1 MQMQE
6 RKPIIY
12 LPQVSPLVCSPD
24 GKISFKQME
33 NYFNGI
39 AKIPAQLELQV
50 KFIPAECQNEVYLA
64 IKQMAD
70 FIDEITSFVMTDVF
84 AKIKSWEL
92 ELRYKVREFL
102 KEIELFFQKKIVE
115 ALIKIISILGIPNPF
130 TIPIPGLQGAEVE
143 IGPGYIETLNP
154 VVADL
159 FTKEGKLKIKLAIA
173 QRKEEIKDALDS
185 FGQNVKGR
193 FDGTFGINA
202 PELEKEEIWHKILL
216 WLEKT
221 LNNFVTAAIDALY
234 NILTK
239 IPIIGS
245 LIKKLG
251 VFIDPTQPIK
261 EQIKEQ
267 WEKVKEKV
275 KKAKDDVISGKA
287 VEDLGQKIIDDFI
300 NFLLDFPIPLFGT
313 LGDLIGFDRDEIKK
327 REIVQSLE
335 ERLHRIEDRFEEALE
350 KIKRFFQ
357 GQWLAK
363 VYDIIEKAPGWIL
376 DNFPIV
382 NKIYKTIKLII
393 DILRGKVPVCVVVSI
408 LLKPLFDLSNVIL
421 GFIPECVQIVETKY
435 GIEPDPNVSPE
446 WAVVNG

>member
-1 MQMQE
+1 MQE
-6 RKPIIY
+6 RKPVVYI
-12 LPQVSPLVCSPD
+12 PQVQPLACSPD

-39 AKIPAQLELQV
+39 AKIPAQLELQA
-50 KFIPAECQNEVYLA
+50 KFIPAECQSEVYLA

-84 AKIKSWEL
+84 TKIKSWEL

-102 KEIELFFQKKIVE
+102 KEIEIFFQKKIVE
-115 ALIKIISILGIPNPF
+115 ALLKILSILGIPNPLA
-130 TIPIPGLQGAEVE
+130 IPIPGLQGTSVE

-154 VVADL
+154 VVGDL
-159 FTKEGKLKIKLAIA
+159 FTKEGKVKIKLAIA
-173 QRKEEIKDALDS
+173 QRKEEIKDALDA

-193 FDGTFGINA
+193 FDGIFGIKA
-202 PELEKEEIWHKILL
+202 PDLEIEEIWHKILL
-216 WLEKT
+216 WLERT
-221 LNNFVTAAIDALY
+221 LNNFITAAIDALY

-239 IPIIGS
+239 IPVIGS

-267 WEKVKEKV
+267 WEIVKEKV

-287 VEDLGQKIIDDFI
+287 FEDLGQKIIDDFI
-300 NFLLDFPIPLFGT
+300 NYLLDFPIPLFGT
-313 LGDLIGFDRDEIKK
+313 LGNLIGFDLDEIKK
-327 REIVQSLE
+327 RETIQSLE

-363 VYDIIEKAPGWIL
+363 MYDIIDKAPGWIL
-376 DNFPIV
+376 DTFPIV
-382 NKIYKTIKLII
+382 NKIYKAIKLII
-393 DILRGKVPVCVVVSI
+393 NILRGKVPVCDVVSI
-408 LLKPLFDLSNVIL
+408 LLKPLFDLSNIVL
-421 GFIPECVQIVETKY
+421 GFIPGCVQAVETKY
-435 GIEPDPNVSPE
+435 GIEPDPNVSPK

>member
-1 MQMQE
+1 MQE
-6 RKPIIY
+6 RKPVVYI
-12 LPQVSPLVCSPD
+12 PQVQPLACSPD

-39 AKIPAQLELQV
+39 AKIPAQLELQA
-50 KFIPAECQNEVYLA
+50 KFIPAECQSDVYLA

-84 AKIKSWEL
+84 TKIKSWEL
-92 ELRYKVREFL
+92 ELKYKAREFL
-102 KEIELFFQKKIVE
+102 KEIEIFFQKKIVE
-115 ALIKIISILGIPNPF
+115 ALLKILSILGLSNPF
-130 TIPIPGLQGAEVE
+130 KIPIPGLG
-143 IGPGYIETLNP
+143 GPVIE
-154 VVADL
+154 DL
-159 FTKEGKLKIKLAIA
+159 FTKEGKKEIKQAISERA
-173 QRKEEIKDALDS
+173 EEIKDALDA

-193 FDGTFGINA
+193 FDGIFGIKA
-202 PELEKEEIWHKILL
+202 PDLEIEEIWQKILL
-216 WLEKT
+216 WLERT

-234 NILTK
+234 GILTK
-239 IPIIGS
+239 IPVIGS

-251 VFIDPTQPIK
+251 VFIDPTEPIK

-267 WEKVKEKV
+267 WEIVKEKV

-287 VEDLGQKIIDDFI
+287 FEDLGQKIMDDFI
-300 NFLLDFPIPLFGT
+300 NYLLDFPIPLFGT
-313 LGDLIGFDRDEIKK
+313 LGNLIGFDLDEIKK
-327 REIVQSLE
+327 REIIQSLE

-363 VYDIIEKAPGWIL
+363 MFDIIDKAPSWIL
-376 DNFPIV
+376 DTFPIV
-382 NKIYKTIKLII
+382 NKIYKAIKLVIN
-393 DILRGKVPVCVVVSI
+393 ILRGKVPVCDVVSI
-408 LLKPLFDLSNVIL
+408 LLKPLFDLSNIVL
-421 GFIPECVQIVETKY
+421 GFIPGCVQAVETKY